1 MGSSET
7 AYGKTVSELQ
17 SNVVVEGDAISG
29 TLHYVTGY
37 TGFHGSDPL
46 EQEGNYL
53 ALTFTP
59 TNWDGVMTVELVGGT
74 KGAVTLSEGDD
85 FCVFKVDST
94 TQSIKVEYTDGDSDY
109 EKTYS
114 LTSLVLEPDE

>member
-37 TGFHGSDPL
+37 TGFDGSDPL

-59 TNWDGVMTVELVGGT
+59 TSWDGVMTVELVGGT

-85 FCVFKVDST
+85 FCVFKVDNT
-94 TQSIKVEYTDGDSDY
+94 AQTIKVEYTDGDSDY
-109 EKTYS
+109 EKSYS
-114 LTSLVLEPDE
+114 LTSLDLESNE

>member
-37 TGFHGSDPL
+37 TGFDGSDPL
-46 EQEGNYL
+46 EQAGNYL

-59 TNWDGVMTVELVGGT
+59 TSWDGVMTVELVGGT
-74 KGAVTLSEGDD
+74 KGAVTLSEEDD

-94 TQSIKVEYTDGDSDY
+94 AQTIKVEYTDGDSEY
-109 EKTYS
+109 EKSYS
-114 LTSLVLEPDE
+114 LTSLVLESDE

>member
-37 TGFHGSDPL
+37 TGFDGSDPL

-59 TNWDGVMTVELVGGT
+59 TSWDGVMTVELVGGT

-85 FCVFKVDST
+85 FCVFKVDNAAQT
-94 TQSIKVEYTDGDSDY
+94 IKVEYTDGDSEY
-109 EKTYS
+109 EKSYS
-114 LTSLVLEPDE
+114 LTSLVLESDE

>member
-37 TGFHGSDPL
+37 TGFDGSDPL

-59 TNWDGVMTVELVGGT
+59 TSWDGVMTVELVGGT

-85 FCVFKVDST
+85 FCVFKVDNIAQT
-94 TQSIKVEYTDGDSDY
+94 IKVEYTDGDSEY
-109 EKTYS
+109 EKSYS
-114 LTSLVLEPDE
+114 LTSLVLESDE

>member
-37 TGFHGSDPL
+37 TGFDGSDPL

-59 TNWDGVMTVELVGGT
+59 TSWDGVMTVELVGGT

-85 FCVFKVDST
+85 FCVFKVDNIAQT
-94 TQSIKVEYTDGDSDY
+94 IKS
-109 EKTYS
+109 YS
-114 LTSLVLEPDE
+114 LTSLVLESDE